1 MFDDYLN
8 DEQSYIRL
16 ERYLWDLFFL
26 ECDARGVESK
36 NFKAPFYNT
45 AFSDGTPFRE
55 GNPIFSARNEVT
67 GKILRIVL
75 DEDAVPLVTYQDK
88 DMGCELVL
96 VGKVALLDEIK
107 KLMRKWIRS
116 QHSGLHVA
124 SAVTE

>member
-55 GNPIFSARNEVT
+55 GNPIFSARKEVT

-88 DMGCELVL
+88 DMGCELVIIARI
-96 VGKVALLDEIK
+96 ALLKQISEEMVEWIK
-107 KLMRKWIRS
+107 S
-116 QHSGLHVA
+116 Q
-124 SAVTE
+124 